1 MSAMAV
7 GLLLWAGTGLL
18 LSALGIVRRPTLPTR
33 IRPYVA
39 LATRGGPGTGPGR
52 PAPLGL
58 VVGERL
64 GRLLRSTEPL
74 ERRLRRV
81 HHRLDLATFRF
92 RQLSHAVLALGFAGV
107 ALATMPIGLDPRVA
121 GILVLGTPLAV
132 FAAHEQALAL
142 TDRAQTRQVVR
153 ELPVLAE
160 QLAMLLASG
169 RSVSAAIDRIGER
182 GRGPGAADLRRV
194 TRRIQQGIDERDAL
208 REWADLRPTVGV
220 SHLVSVLTLAR
231 EATDLDRL
239 VDQEAATIRADAHRE
254 LLAELE
260 RRAQQVWV
268 PVTVATL
275 LPGSLLLLVPFL
287 DALRLFAG
295 A

>member
-1 MSAMAV
+1 MSVMVV
-7 GLLLWAGTGLL
+7 GLLLWTGTGLL
-18 LSALGIVRRPTLPTR
+18 LSSLGIVRRPTLATR
-33 IRPYVA
+33 IRPYLVLGPQDGPGA
-39 LATRGGPGTGPGR
+39 GTGRLATV
-52 PAPLGL
+52 GL

-64 GRLLRSTEPL
+64 GRLVRSTEPL

-81 HHRLDLATFRF
+81 HHRLDPAAFRF
-92 RQLSHAVLALGFAGV
+92 RQLSHAVLGLGMSGVVLAAL
-107 ALATMPIGLDPRVA
+107 PIGLDPRVA
-121 GILVLGTPLAV
+121 GMLVLATPVAV
-132 FAAHEQALAL
+132 FAAHEQALAMA
-142 TDRAQTRQVVR
+142 DRAQTRQVVR

-169 RSVSAAIDRIGER
+169 RSVSAAINRIGER
-182 GRGPGAADLRRV
+182 GLGPGAADLRRV

-220 SHLVSVLTLAR
+220 THLVSVLTLAR

-260 RRAQQVWV
+260 RRSQQVWI

>member
-1 MSAMAV
+1 MSPLIT
-7 GLLLWAGTGLL
+7 GLLLWTGAGLL
-18 LSALGIVRRPTLPTR
+18 LSSVGVVRRPALTTR
-33 IRPYVA
+33 LRPYLVA
-39 LATRGGPGTGPGR
+39 RLEDGACVGR
-52 PAPLGL
+52 RRLAPLGL

-74 ERRLRRV
+74 ERRLRRA
-81 HHRLDLATFRF
+81 HHRLDPAAFRF
-92 RQLSHAVLALGFAGV
+92 RQFSHAVLGLALAGV
-107 ALATMPIGLDPRVA
+107 VLAALPIGLDPRVA
-121 GILVLGTPLAV
+121 GALVLLTPLAV
-132 FAAHEQALAL
+132 FGAHEHALAGA
-142 TDRAQTRQVVR
+142 DRRQTRQVGR

-160 QLAMLLASG
+160 QMAMLLASG
-169 RSVSAAIDRIGER
+169 RSVSAVIAQLGER

-194 TRRIQQGIDERDAL
+194 TRRIQQGVDERDAL
-208 REWADLRPTVGV
+208 REWSELRPTPGV
-220 SHLVSVLTLAR
+220 RHLVSVLTLSR

-239 VDQEAATIRADAHRE
+239 VDQEATTIRADAHCE